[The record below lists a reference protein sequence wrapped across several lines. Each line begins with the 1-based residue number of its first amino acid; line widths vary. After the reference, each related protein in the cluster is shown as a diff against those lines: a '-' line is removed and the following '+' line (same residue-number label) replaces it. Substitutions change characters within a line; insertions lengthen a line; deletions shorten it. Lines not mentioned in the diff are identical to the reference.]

1 MAGAGPRRLAEDP
14 CKFRPREAG
23 TGAAMRWALAQLNEW
38 TWAVAQYRGWLIALA
53 TVAGGAAPVL
63 SAARRHLPK
72 AAPLLVVR
80 GGAIALALSAATVA
94 VSSLL
99 HFSDLRW
106 LPPSQ
111 RRTLHLSAPGGVLG
125 FARPTVK
132 VVNSVAGLPVEWR
145 AVQASVHTAI
155 LCALLAVAAL
165 ALVVLTARRARRA
178 DIRQIVQEEMRRG
191 GRR

>member
-1 MAGAGPRRLAEDP
+1 MVSSWPAWFVFPDAGRDPGVEDFLFPGWRLSRPRQQAAQVHGRSWPAAIGRGPG
-14 CKFRPREAG
+14 KFRPREAG
-23 TGAAMRWALAQLNEW
+23 T
-38 TWAVAQYRGWLIALA
+38 
-53 TVAGGAAPVL
+53 
-63 SAARRHLPK
+63 
-72 AAPLLVVR
+72 
-80 GGAIALALSAATVA
+80 TVA

-111 RRTLHLSAPGGVLG
+111 RGTPHLSAPGGVLG

-165 ALVVLTARRARRA
+165 ALVVLTARRACRA

-191 GRR
+191 GQR